1 MKNLIS
7 IITTLVY
14 SVSLYCANVVPQET
28 PVKFEIHYS
37 EKGVKAKNIPEGWS
51 LQRDTFIYLSDEP
64 CPVCTLKVVND
75 KAPKA
80 ALAVKLQNEFAT
92 FPGSSRDS
100 VAINN
105 NIPVILDMTNASY
118 TQILLDSTSVYFIK
132 NPQAEVELSECS
144 DSLDYNGIYS
154 TGIEFKIFIKAGM
167 IKNFKI
173 DNEALREIGISADTD
188 SVPFIRNS
196 YSIKIALADK
206 EKFENAIKEN
216 GIEEVDIEVSYLTC
230 TDGTNYDKKEYK
242 IVKLPIKN
250 LPTDTSSF
258 TFDKWIIIV
267 SVALIIIAIVIF
279 VFIARANKKTK
290 SKDNLPIPT
299 DKQTPKSP
307 VTPPEETGTQ
317 PLANTELQ
325 NKYEEPQT
333 EKKTIEDKL
342 LSTIEELKNTRQEVL
357 SYKQKNE
364 KLETNEKLNNIQ
376 ITTLKREKERLTTD
390 VKTWTEKCE
399 KQEKATKDATA
410 ACEKQKEIAEKEI
423 LTSLKKT
430 GIKGENIEEA
440 VAFMKKGQE
449 EKKATQDLISHIQK
463 KLGKDIQVTD
473 KESFNQYYDEQVALL
488 KELTDND
495 EVLKGAK
502 TLTECI
508 QRIVPAAQ
516 KVKEEKQECQEL
528 LSIVKNKFDLEEGT
542 LNTNSLEK
550 ELDTRIEQSK
560 LNDLG
565 IE

>member
-7 IITTLVY
+7 IITALFY

-51 LQRDTFIYLSDEP
+51 LQKDTFIYLSDEL
-64 CPVCTLKVVND
+64 CPVCTLKVVNG

-118 TQILLDSTSVYFIK
+118 TQIILDNTSVYFIK

-154 TGIEFKIFIKAGM
+154 TGIEFKLRMKAGM

-173 DNEALREIGISADTD
+173 DNEALREIGINADTD

-206 EKFENAIKEN
+206 EKFENAVKEK
-216 GIEEVDIEVSYLTC
+216 GIEEVNIKVSYLTC
-230 TDGTNYDKKEYK
+230 TDGTNYDREEYK

-250 LPTDTSSF
+250 RPINKQSF
-258 TFDKWIIIV
+258 AFDHFTV
-267 SVALIIIAIVIF
+267 LELSALIIIVVLIIIVI
-279 VFIARANKKTK
+279 VLIIAIANLSKQI
-290 SKDNLPIPT
+290 SKDKLPPSE
-299 DKQTPKSP
+299 DKQM
-307 VTPPEETGTQ
+307 
-317 PLANTELQ
+317 A
-325 NKYEEPQT
+325 
-333 EKKTIEDKL
+333 
-342 LSTIEELKNTRQEVL
+342 
-357 SYKQKNE
+357 QKE
-364 KLETNEKLNNIQ
+364 I
-376 ITTLKREKERLTTD
+376 ERLTQTSIKLQQEKEALLHAKEALEKELLDATEKCNELQGDIREYEKAEIKQNQKESQYKKDITSLKGEKDRLTVD
-390 VKTWTEKCE
+390 VKTWKDKCE

-430 GIKGENIEEA
+430 GIKGEKRSRRKEGYSRLDFTHPEE
-440 VAFMKKGQE
+440 
-449 EKKATQDLISHIQK
+449 TQKRHTS
-463 KLGKDIQVTD
+463 
-473 KESFNQYYDEQVALL
+473 NR
-488 KELTDND
+488 
-495 EVLKGAK
+495 
-502 TLTECI
+502 
-508 QRIVPAAQ
+508 QREFQPI
-516 KVKEEKQECQEL
+516 L
-528 LSIVKNKFDLEEGT
+528 
-542 LNTNSLEK
+542 
-550 ELDTRIEQSK
+550 R
-560 LNDLG
+560 
-565 IE
+565 